1 MTERFQ
7 AGMTRGN
14 VIRCEAPVDLL
25 GPGALRGHF
34 QADGGT
40 GLEWMNDQLQFCGLL
55 ASQIISRSLLR
66 SCQTLAAPKERAQ
79 RTTHYRFA
87 IAANVFFVHRRSGRL
102 SRFRLHGD
110 LRPQ

>member
-55 ASQIISRSLLR
+55 ASQIISVIAAFVPDACCPQRKVAEDHALPLRDSCECLLR
-66 SCQTLAAPKERAQ
+66 PSPFWSAVPLPP
-79 RTTHYRFA
+79 
-87 IAANVFFVHRRSGRL
+87 
-102 SRFRLHGD
+102 SR
-110 LRPQ
+110 